1 MTASAN
7 DRFSNNRPVKS
18 EEPMKPKVE
27 FHPIILAGGSGTRFW
42 PRSRRWRAKQL
53 LVLDGAR
60 TMIQSTV
67 DRLGSLASS
76 KELWV
81 ITNDLLS
88 EAISAQLHTLL
99 GEHMVCEPAARNTA
113 PAAGLAAFLIE
124 RTSPDAVLGVFPSDH
139 VITDEKKYQA
149 TIEQGIA
156 LAAAGENI
164 VVLGVKPVRPET
176 GYGYI
181 ETGDVLPDDVLRVRR
196 FTEKPNRARAEE
208 FMLAGTYYWNS
219 GIFLW
224 TARTLANAIRE
235 HLSETAPILQQIAN
249 AYGTPHFQEVFREL
263 YPACENIS
271 IDYAVLEPRSTKGEH
286 RSNIYC
292 LPTDFG
298 WNDLGSWE
306 ALYEHQLAQGK
317 AKDGNVAEAK
327 DMLAI
332 DARNNYVYSPE
343 KFVALVGVEDL
354 VVVETEDAILITTRE
369 RSQDVRRVVS
379 GLAGLHDELL

>member
-1 MTASAN
+1 
-7 DRFSNNRPVKS
+7 
-18 EEPMKPKVE
+18 MKTSIE

-53 LVLDGAR
+53 LVLDGER
-60 TMIQSTV
+60 SMIQSTV
-67 DRLGSLASS
+67 DRLGGLATP
-76 KELWV
+76 EQVWV
-81 ITNDLLS
+81 ITNDLLA
-88 EAISAQLHTLL
+88 EAICAQLQSTLTERIL
-99 GEHMVCEPAARNTA
+99 CEPAARNTA

-124 RTSPDAVLGVFPSDH
+124 RTSPDAVLGVFPADH
-139 VITDEKKYQA
+139 VITSESSFRT

-181 ETGDVLPDDVLRVRR
+181 ETGDALQNGVLRVRR
-196 FTEKPNRARAEE
+196 FTEKPNRERAETFVE
-208 FMLAGTYYWNS
+208 AGNYFWNS

-224 TARTLANAIRE
+224 SARTLANAIRE
-235 HLSETAPILQQIAN
+235 HLSETAPLLQQIAD
-249 AYGTPHFQEVFREL
+249 AYGTPQFKQVFAEL

-286 RSNIYC
+286 RSNLYC

-306 ALYEHQLAQGK
+306 ALYLHQLERGH
-317 AKDGNVAEAK
+317 AKDGNVTEAK
-327 DMLAI
+327 GMLAI
-332 DARNNYVYSPE
+332 DARNNYVYSPDR
-343 KFVALVGVEDL
+343 FVALVGVDDL
-354 VVVETEDAILITTRE
+354 VVVQTDDAILITTRE

-379 GLAGLHDELL
+379 ELAGKHDELI

>member
-1 MTASAN
+1 MTVSAN
-7 DRFSNNRPVKS
+7 DRFSNDRPVKS
-18 EEPMKPKVE
+18 KGPMKPKVE

-181 ETGDVLPDDVLRVRR
+181 ETGDVLPDQVLRVRR

-249 AYGTPHFQEVFREL
+249 AYGTPSFQEVFREL

-327 DMLAI
+327 DILAI

-343 KFVALVGVEDL
+343 KFVALVGVENL

-379 GLAGLHDELL
+379 GLAGHHDELL

>member
-1 MTASAN
+1 MTALAN
-7 DRFSNNRPVKS
+7 DRPVKS

-67 DRLGSLASS
+67 DRLGPLASS

-181 ETGDVLPDDVLRVRR
+181 ETGDVLPDQVLRVRR

-235 HLSETAPILQQIAN
+235 HLSETAPILQKIAD
-249 AYGTPHFQEVFREL
+249 AYGTPSFQEVFREL
-263 YPACENIS
+263 YPSCENIS

-379 GLAGLHDELL
+379 GLAGHHDELL

>member
-1 MTASAN
+1 MTASGN
-7 DRFSNNRPVKS
+7 DRPVKPK
-18 EEPMKPKVE
+18 EPVKPKVE

-60 TMIQSTV
+60 SMIQSTV
-67 DRLGSLASS
+67 DRLGTLASS

-124 RTSPDAVLGVFPSDH
+124 RTSPDAVLGIFPSDH
-139 VITDEKKYQA
+139 VITDEQKYQA

-181 ETGDVLPDDVLRVRR
+181 ETGDALADTVLRVRR

-235 HLSETAPILQQIAN
+235 HLSETAPILQQIAD
-249 AYGTPHFQEVFREL
+249 AYGTPRFQEVFREL
-263 YPACENIS
+263 YPSCENIS

-317 AKDGNVAEAK
+317 AKDGNVTEAK
-327 DMLAI
+327 DMVAI

-379 GLAGLHDELL
+379 GLAGQHDELL

>member
-1 MTASAN
+1 MQGKSK
-7 DRFSNNRPVKS
+7 FRPV
-18 EEPMKPKVE
+18 
-27 FHPIILAGGSGTRFW
+27 ILAGGSGTRFW

-67 DRLGSLASS
+67 DRLGTLAAAND
-76 KELWV
+76 LWV

-88 EAISAQLHTLL
+88 KAISEQLQTML
-99 GEHMVCEPAARNTA
+99 GEQIICEPAARNTA

-124 RTSPDAVLGVFPSDH
+124 RTDPDAVLGIFPADH
-139 VITDEKKYQA
+139 VITDVQKYQA
-149 TIEQGIA
+149 IVQQGIA

-181 ETGDVLPDDVLRVRR
+181 ETGETLANGVMRVRR
-196 FTEKPNRARAEE
+196 FTEKPNRDRAEE
-208 FMLAGTYYWNS
+208 FLLAGRYYWNS

-235 HLSETAPILQQIAN
+235 HLSETAPFLQQIAD
-249 AYGTPHFQEVFREL
+249 AYGTPRFEEVFRQV
-263 YPACENIS
+263 YPSCENIS
-271 IDYAVLEPRSTKGEH
+271 IDYAVLEPRSAKGEH

-292 LPTDFG
+292 LPAEFG

-306 ALYEHQLAQGK
+306 ALYEHQVGQGL
-317 AKDGNVAEAK
+317 AKDGNVAESK
-327 DMLAI
+327 DMLAL

-343 KFVALVGVEDL
+343 KFVALVGVDDL

-379 GLAGLHDELL
+379 ELAGKHDELL